1 MGKIQNSI
9 QKEIEKIW
17 PQAKKNVTKINKDV
31 LRLLKKSEKSL
42 IDTYSN
48 AKKKTEELIFKAR
61 REELYYEL
69 GKGVATLLTSD
80 QLKNKNILKI
90 STQIR
95 HLNKKLRSKK

>member
-31 LRLLKKSEKSL
+31 IRLLKKSEKSL

-69 GKGVATLLTSD
+69 GKGVAPLLTSD

-95 HLNKKLRSKK
+95 YLNKKLRSKK